1 MSVTLA
7 GEELKLEIAATPE
20 ELAKGLSE
28 REELPPGRGMLFV
41 FAEPHKACF
50 WMKDTWIPLD
60 ALFINRL
67 GEIVKIATMTPQ
79 TLRRHCSDEAVLWV
93 IELPA
98 GWAKEHGLDKGDLIA
113 AETLDQLHRVR
124 DEL

>member
-1 MSVTLA
+1 MTITLA
-7 GEELKLEIAATPE
+7 DVELELEIAATPE
-20 ELAKGLSE
+20 ELAMGLSE

-50 WMKDTWIPLD
+50 WMKNTLIPLD

-79 TLRRHCSDEAVLWV
+79 TLRRHCSAETVLWV
-93 IELPA
+93 IELRA
-98 GWAKEHGLDKGDLIA
+98 GWAEEHGLDKGDLIA
-113 AETLDQLHRVR
+113 TETLDQLHRVR